1 MYRNAKRLFAA
12 ILLAFLIITFSGVIF
27 SSILDGDNMADVW
40 ISILEY
46 IPFGK
51 VFGTLCLKIFS
62 ESIGLGKD
70 MSKYVLGLKT
80 LGNID
85 YFSDVCKLMLT
96 GVLVDAFSFFLE
108 SATGTLKKSGIANT
122 VIRSICNIVSAF
134 LCTGIAA
141 IVLRFLDLQLVSFSD
156 FTKWI
161 TSFGTTILVLIGS
174 VGVFYFILGGS
185 IVGALVMSLVKLLAT
200 NMIKVAA
207 SYITIL
213 LVILFLSE
221 GAYAKIIPVLGSW
234 AFIIFL
240 MFSVERMLASIFE

>member
-108 SATGTLKKSGIANT
+108 SATGTLKKSGISNT